1 MSYGSILGTC
11 LMNTVYRSEKR
22 NIVNGSFLKLKT
34 QSTTKDTQIQKL
46 YVQIAN
52 SKRLIEK

>member
-22 NIVNGSFLKLKT
+22 NGSFLKLKT